1 MFSEIL
7 DRWTRT
13 QDGNLKL
20 LPFHPY
26 PKASNRSA
34 WNRIPS
40 SVKTRLIKKGE
51 DFLHF
56 QYPALSATDFMDFV
70 RTGNRERYQ
79 ERLFNRRLAFN
90 HLVLAECAEHEGR
103 FMDDIVNGFFCIC
116 EESAWQLPAH
126 NSYIRDTP
134 QFILPD
140 VNRPVVD
147 LFAAETGAILS
158 TAACLL
164 QDELNLISPSIL
176 GMVQSNLETRI
187 FKPYLTEHFWWMGD
201 GKSHMNNWTSW
212 CTQNVLL
219 TSAFCLQWGSP
230 CLNMNR
236 ILEQACKSLDYFLD
250 EYGTDGC
257 CDEGAQYFRHAGL
270 TLFGAME
277 VLNIVS
283 DNAFSSLYEE
293 EKIRNIASY
302 IFHVHVAGPY
312 YVNFADCS
320 PIAGRCGAREFLF
333 GKRTK
338 NEDVMT
344 FAAADYRESS
354 NQLFEDEH
362 NLFYRLQ
369 SVFTHDELMAWN
381 YSRPLSYPDL
391 YYPSAGLFLARDNR
405 LCLAVKAG
413 DNDDSHNHNDV
424 GSFTIYKNGKPLFID
439 VGVETYTQKT
449 FSPKRYE
456 IWTMQSRFHN
466 LPTFGN
472 DSGVTAS
479 DDIPENAGGIIQK
492 AGESYCASQVSVDLN
507 GACPEI
513 SMEIAPAYGDSRI
526 LSYKRTALLHK
537 SCDDTT
543 SDKTAAAKH
552 KRNDSYILITDTY
565 QVDHLPVSLTLMTYE
580 KPEMSPACDFD
591 CQDDN
596 FPSLCL
602 KIGQLGTCQITGAS
616 HVEITSIPITDTR
629 LQGAWK
635 HEIYKCQ
642 VMLDSKTNGQAVIKI
657 S

>member
-7 DRWTRT
+7 NHVTKTPDE
-13 QDGNLKL
+13 GLNLC
-20 LPFHPY
+20 PFQPY
-26 PKASNRSA
+26 PKASDRSA
-34 WNRIPS
+34 WSRIPL
-40 SVKTRLIKKGE
+40 SVKTRLVKKGE
-51 DFLHF
+51 EFLHF

-126 NSYIRDTP
+126 NSYVRDTP
-134 QFILPD
+134 QLILPD

-158 TAACLL
+158 TAAYLL
-164 QDELNLISPSIL
+164 QDELNQISSAIL

-537 SCDDTT
+537 SCDDTA
-543 SDKTAAAKH
+543 SNKTAAAKH